1 MLKSIIRFSMKNAV
15 ALFLMV
21 FLIVAGGVYSL
32 KEINIEKY
40 PNVDIPYMTVVIVY
54 PGSSPEQVMREIGE
68 PIEREFLNIEGVKN
82 VYTDAKANVVAST
95 MEFDMSVSMDD
106 AEQVVRS
113 TIDKVQLPETA
124 EKPEIILS
132 GPESDPTIF
141 SMGIYGEENHAEV
154 QKFVED
160 KMIPR
165 LEVIEGVSKVDV
177 GGVEDETVSIRLLS
191 R

>member
-1 MLKSIIRFSMKNAV
+1 MLKSIIHFSMKNAV

-21 FLIVAGGVYSL
+21 FLIIAGGVYSL

-95 MEFDMSVSMDD
+95 MEFDISVSMDD
-106 AEQVVRS
+106 AEQIVRS
-113 TIDKVQLPETA
+113 GLIKYSYQKQPKSQRLFYQD
-124 EKPEIILS
+124 LS
-132 GPESDPTIF
+132 QIQRFFRWEF
-141 SMGIYGEENHAEV
+141 MGKKIMR
-154 QKFVED
+154 KF
-160 KMIPR
+160 KN
-165 LEVIEGVSKVDV
+165 L
-177 GGVEDETVSIRLLS
+177 
-191 R
+191 